1 MKFDS
6 DDLKK
11 LHENKVASYVRCVA
25 YAALTYAVY
34 AILLF
39 VMNLALSEI
48 YEDQPLV
55 IYGLELATAI
65 FFLNSMLLIFFTY
78 DRSTR
83 EEFLKHNSEATF
95 KPKGAWMEALIDKHF
110 WIRTVV
116 MWGLYLLL
124 PTVGFS
130 ALPNF
135 ITNLFWL
142 EPMSAEDCRFIG
154 IALFVPISFGLSL
167 FVYGD
172 VRKMWLEMPHRLFEI
187 HIFES
192 TEKKLQEKYS
202 LRAMLWRISY
212 TTGLI
217 FLGALIFPL
226 LIGLIVTAGAVAV
239 LLAKIKWTWII
250 LGVVAGVTYYLC
262 IRTRFRF
269 LRRLKKCCKKNG
281 FELVAKK
288 HPYRSIVRDGGGYN
302 LVIKA
307 HGKTY
312 YCRILASVKKTNKI
326 YLRTDGICERAR
338 LVRIPVP
345 RVFRTGPFVQVNKI
359 DMDEGREA
367 FRIVST
373 FDYRF
378 EADGEKILL
387 FNPVPVYLL
396 KKAENGTSRVLD
408 NGDTIGEYTVF
419 SGNAFLRSLERAR
432 VEE

>member
-11 LHENKVASYVRCVA
+11 LHENKVAAYVRCVA

-48 YEDQPLV
+48 YEGQPLV
-55 IYGLELATAI
+55 IYGLEIATAI

-95 KPKGAWMEALIDKHF
+95 KPKGAWKRALQDKHF
-110 WIRTVV
+110 WIRMAVT
-116 MWGLYLLL
+116 WGLYLIL

-130 ALPNF
+130 SIPTF
-135 ITNLFWL
+135 ITSLFWL
-142 EPMSAEDCRFIG
+142 EPLPPLACRLIG
-154 IALFVPISFGLSL
+154 VAVFLPVSLGLSL

-172 VRKMWLEMPHRLFEI
+172 VRKMWIELPRRLF
-187 HIFES
+187 HIRKS
-192 TEKKLQEKYS
+192 AEKQVEKTYR
-202 LRAMLWRISY
+202 LTTMLWRVAY
-212 TTGLI
+212 TTGLT
-217 FLGALIFPL
+217 FLAALIAPL
-226 LIGLIVTAGAVAV
+226 LLGVVVTAFGVAL
-239 LLAKIKWTWII
+239 LLARIKWTWIF
-250 LGVVAGVTYYLC
+250 LGLVAGVTYYLC

-288 HPYRSIVRDGGGYN
+288 HPYRSIIRDGGGYN
-302 LVIKA
+302 LVVKA
-307 HGKTY
+307 NGKTY
-312 YCRILASVKKTNKI
+312 YCRFLASVKKSNKI

-338 LVRIPVP
+338 LVRFPVI
-345 RVFRTGPFVQVNKI
+345 RVIQRHGYVMANPL
-359 DMDEGREA
+359 DMDEGREM
-367 FRIVST
+367 FRMVST

-378 EADGEKILL
+378 EAEGEKILL
-387 FNPVPVYLL
+387 FNPVPKFLFR
-396 KKAENGTSRVLD
+396 KAENGSFGHMD

-419 SGNAFLRSLERAR
+419 SGNSFLRSLERDC
-432 VEE
+432 V

>member
-11 LHENKVASYVRCVA
+11 LHENKTASYVRSVV
-25 YAALTYAVY
+25 YAALTYIVY

-39 VMNLALSEI
+39 AMNLALAAI

-55 IYGLELATAI
+55 IYGLEVATAI
-65 FFLNSMLLIFFTY
+65 FFLNSILLIFFTY
-78 DRSTR
+78 DRATR
-83 EEFLKHNSEATF
+83 EDFLKHNSEATF

-116 MWGLYLLL
+116 MWGLYLLH

-142 EPMSAEDCRFIG
+142 EPMSAEACRFIG

-217 FLGALIFPL
+217 FLVALIFPL

-250 LGVVAGVTYYLC
+250 LGVVVGVTYYLC

-269 LRRLKKCCKKNG
+269 LRNLKKCCKKNG

-288 HPYRSIVRDGGGYN
+288 HPYLSLIHDGGGYN
-302 LVIKA
+302 LVVKA
-307 HGKTY
+307 NGKTY

-326 YLRTDGICERAR
+326 YLRPDGICERAR

-432 VEE
+432 EEE